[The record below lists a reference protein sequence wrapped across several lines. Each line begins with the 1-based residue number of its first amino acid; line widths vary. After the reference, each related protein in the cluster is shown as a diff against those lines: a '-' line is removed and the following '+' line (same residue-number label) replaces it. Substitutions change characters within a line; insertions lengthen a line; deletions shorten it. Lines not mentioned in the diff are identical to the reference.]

1 MPNQI
6 RLTLSKKN
14 IEIKRYG
21 LSILSYFICSV
32 FLSNYAI
39 FTLKSKDSHALIHG

>member
-6 RLTLSKKN
+6 RLTLPKTN
-14 IEIKRYG
+14 IEIKQYG

-32 FLSNYAI
+32 FLSNYSI
-39 FTLKSKDSHALIHG
+39 FNLKSKDCHALIHG